1 MLSRCGHS
9 AFCISGTAIHLVI
22 PLMDANN
29 AARCVPTFIEI
40 TERILYLYTLLRP
53 DSQTAVGTFSF
64 VSARNREAE
73 TPSGCG
79 LFLYI

>member
-9 AFCISGTAIHLVI
+9 AFCISGTAIHLII

-53 DSQTAVGTFSF
+53 DSQNGSRDIF
-64 VSARNREAE
+64 VCIRSQSGV
-73 TPSGCG
+73 TSGCG